1 MLAPSRVGTL
11 QRRNRQWR
19 IKKFNPRDFPG
30 LIDSKMFYQPGR
42 TGRGLVV
49 AAVIMMMVV
58 VMVVVVTMRVSDL
71 DDHLRTRGRNQR
83 CKEQQSE

>member
-1 MLAPSRVGTL
+1 
-11 QRRNRQWR
+11 
-19 IKKFNPRDFPG
+19 
-30 LIDSKMFYQPGR
+30 MFYQPGR